1 MHAIFFIVVT
11 VCNGANCTDMAF
23 EDQVYKS
30 RQDCME
36 AKREL
41 NRELSPAQRK
51 YTTLKCDTELRR
63 DDR

>member
-1 MHAIFFIVVT
+1 
-11 VCNGANCTDMAF
+11 MAF